1 MPLTD
6 TSIRKVK
13 SGPKPRK
20 LSDGGGMYLLVMP
33 DGGRYWRMDYR
44 FAGKRRTLALGVYPI
59 ISLSEAR
66 SRRDKAR
73 ELLAKEIDPNAAKKQ
88 RRRAA
93 RIASDNT
100 FEAIAREWISNQ
112 RHRLAHRYSAL
123 ILARLEGDV
132 FPAIGS
138 RPITEIDA
146 PELLQMLRKVERRG
160 VIETARRLRQLC
172 GQVFRYAIATGR
184 AKYDPSVDLRG
195 ALKLPGRSR
204 GHKAMPLDEVPRL
217 LASLNAYDGE
227 ARTKLALRLAIL
239 TFVRTTEL
247 RASRWSE
254 FEGLEGDEPLWRIP
268 SERMKM
274 KLEHIVPLAPQA
286 VAVLRALKA
295 LPGSSTSPFLF
306 PSPAHE
312 GYMSDNTMLYALYR
326 MGYHGRAT
334 VHGFRAMASTALNE
348 MGFRPD
354 VIERQL
360 AHQEQNAVR
369 AAYNR
374 AEYLSERRAMMKHWA
389 DYLDSIAGNN
399 LIPMR
404 FGSTAAD

>member
-13 SGPKPRK
+13 SGSKPRK

-33 DGGRYWRMDYR
+33 DGGRYWRVDYR

-73 ELLAKEIDPNAAKKQ
+73 ELLAKEIDPNAAKKE

-100 FEAIAREWISNQ
+100 FEAIAGEWISNQ

-132 FPAIGS
+132 FPEIGS

-172 GQVFRYAIATGR
+172 GQVFRYAIAAGR

-204 GHKAMPLDEVPRL
+204 GHKAMPLDEVPQL
-217 LASLNAYDGE
+217 LVSLSVYDGDE
-227 ARTKLALRLAIL
+227 
-239 TFVRTTEL
+239 
-247 RASRWSE
+247 S
-254 FEGLEGDEPLWRIP
+254 GLGSLCG
-268 SERMKM
+268 
-274 KLEHIVPLAPQA
+274 
-286 VAVLRALKA
+286 
-295 LPGSSTSPFLF
+295 LPF
-306 PSPAHE
+306 
-312 GYMSDNTMLYALYR
+312 
-326 MGYHGRAT
+326 
-334 VHGFRAMASTALNE
+334 
-348 MGFRPD
+348 
-354 VIERQL
+354 
-360 AHQEQNAVR
+360 
-369 AAYNR
+369 
-374 AEYLSERRAMMKHWA
+374 
-389 DYLDSIAGNN
+389 
-399 LIPMR
+399 
-404 FGSTAAD
+404 

>member
-13 SGPKPRK
+13 SASKPCK

-44 FAGKRRTLALGVYPI
+44 FVGKRRTLALGVYPI

-73 ELLAKEIDPNAAKKQ
+73 ELLANEIDPNAAKKE

-132 FPAIGS
+132 FPEIGS

-172 GQVFRYAIATGR
+172 GQVFRYAIATGC
-184 AKYDPSVDLRG
+184 AKYDPSIDLRG
-195 ALKLPGRSR
+195 ALKLPGRPR

-217 LASLNAYDGE
+217 LASINAYDGE

-247 RASRWSE
+247 RAARWSE
-254 FEGLEGDEPLWRIP
+254 FESLEGGEPLWRIP

-286 VAVLRALKA
+286 VAVLRVLKA
-295 LPGSSTSPFLF
+295 SPGSNSSPFCF
-306 PSPAHE
+306 H
-312 GYMSDNTMLYALYR
+312 
-326 MGYHGRAT
+326 
-334 VHGFRAMASTALNE
+334 
-348 MGFRPD
+348 RP
-354 VIERQL
+354 L
-360 AHQEQNAVR
+360 AR
-369 AAYNR
+369 
-374 AEYLSERRAMMKHWA
+374 
-389 DYLDSIAGNN
+389 G
-399 LIPMR
+399 
-404 FGSTAAD
+404 T